1 MRTVA
6 FMIRRTS
13 GTLAAGSDSI
23 QNTILKAHPH
33 KIMQITSIIL
43 QLINK
48 TSLFSRHVK
57 TGDNTNAP

>member
-33 KIMQITSIIL
+33 KIMQITSIIIM
-43 QLINK
+43 QYSNFTISKACKNW
-48 TSLFSRHVK
+48 R
-57 TGDNTNAP
+57 